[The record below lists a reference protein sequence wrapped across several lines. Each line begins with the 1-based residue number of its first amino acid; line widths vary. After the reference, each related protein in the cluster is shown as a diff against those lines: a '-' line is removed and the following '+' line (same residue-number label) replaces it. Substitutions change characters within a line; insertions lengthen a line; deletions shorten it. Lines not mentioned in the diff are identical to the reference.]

1 MGAINAY
8 SVKIDVIYIICNT
21 KTMMTGAQLRA
32 ARALA
37 GVNQRKLAEL
47 SGLSL
52 PTIQRMEASDGI
64 IRANVDSLMK
74 LIAALNA
81 AGIEFIG
88 EGVVSQGGGRGVRL
102 KTEGAVEANSSL
114 PTSSP
119 RRKAPPQEG

>member
-1 MGAINAY
+1 
-8 SVKIDVIYIICNT
+8 
-21 KTMMTGAQLRA
+21 MMTGAQLRA

-81 AGIEFIG
+81 ADIDLIE
-88 EGVVSQGGGRGVRL
+88 EGDVSHGGGRGVRL
-102 KTEGAVEANSSL
+102 KTEGAVEASSL
-114 PTSSP
+114 PTSSH
-119 RRKAPPQEG
+119 RRKAPQRER

>member
-1 MGAINAY
+1 MGTINAH
-8 SVKIDVIYIICNT
+8 SAKNDVICITYNVE
-21 KTMMTGAQLRA
+21 TMITGAQLRA

-74 LIAALNA
+74 LIVALNA
-81 AGIEFIG
+81 AGIDLIG
-88 EGVVSQGGGRGVRL
+88 EGDVSHGGGRGVRL
-102 KTEGAVEANSSL
+102 KTEGAVEASNL
-114 PTSSP
+114 PTSSS
-119 RRKAPPQEG
+119 RRKAPQREG